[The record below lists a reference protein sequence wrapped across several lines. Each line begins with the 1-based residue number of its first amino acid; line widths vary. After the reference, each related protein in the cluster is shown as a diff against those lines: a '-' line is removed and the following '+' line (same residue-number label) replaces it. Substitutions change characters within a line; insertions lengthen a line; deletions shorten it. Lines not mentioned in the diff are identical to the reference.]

1 MRGGCRRG
9 SRIQKGGGGSYIQ
22 KGGGG
27 FVQEFQERI
36 QIVAGSWA
44 NQQAKK
50 VVGGGGVPNTPKN
63 PVSAH
68 GVYGGSVGEGWDGGS
83 VDEGCGRRVFSPQT
97 TYPLHLLFA
106 L

>member
-1 MRGGCRRG
+1 MQA
-9 SRIQKGGGGSYIQ
+9 RIQDSEGGGGSYIQ

-50 VVGGGGVPNTPKN
+50 VVGGGVRTPHKKPCIRAWGVW
-63 PVSAH
+63 
-68 GVYGGSVGEGWDGGS
+68 GF
-83 VDEGCGRRVFSPQT
+83 CG
-97 TYPLHLLFA
+97 
-106 L
+106 